1 MNKKYKLESNQ
12 GINFISIIAIL
23 VASAFVATFNETI
36 LNVALS
42 AIMKDMNVSAGTVQW
57 LVTAYMTVAAVMV
70 PVTAFLIQSFKT
82 RNLFLSAMGL
92 LLIGTICA
100 AFSNSFAM
108 LLISRMIQSSGTG
121 MIIPIMM
128 NTILLVAP
136 KEKLGISM
144 AICVPAI
151 LLGPAFGPTVSGI
164 ILQYFSWN
172 ALFIMLIPIV
182 AILMIIG
189 TLFLVNVGEL
199 TKPKMDYLSIIL
211 STIGVG
217 TIIYAISSI
226 SEGNIRTTLISF
238 IIGIICLILFIK
250 RQNTLKEPMLNLSPF
265 KYPKF
270 VIGTILVMIAM
281 MVTFTMSIML
291 PMYME
296 GALGKTSSVA
306 GLALLPAVIC
316 AGLAAPVGGKIYD
329 KFGVKLLIPLG
340 TGIVTV
346 FVFLI
351 SLSKSDTSLVHLVII
366 YICMS
371 VGIGLFMSPS
381 QTHGLNQLPKEY
393 YPHGVA
399 IVNTL
404 QQVSAAIGSSLF
416 IGIMSAAQIN
426 ALEVHHATNEVAMA
440 TGFSTATLIV
450 CGFAFVALIL
460 SFFFGKNKSEVEAKE
475 QVGCT
480 TR

>member
-82 RNLFLSAMGL
+82 RKLFLSAMGL

-164 ILQYFSWN
+164 ILQYFSWH

-226 SEGNIRTTLISF
+226 SEGNIRITLISF

-250 RQNTLKEPMLNLSPF
+250 RQNALKEPMLNLSPF

-270 VIGTILVMIAM
+270 VMGTILVMIAM

-296 GALGKTSSVA
+296 GSLGKTSSVA

-329 KFGVKLLIPLG
+329 KFGVKFLIPLG

-346 FVFLI
+346 FVFSI

-426 ALEVHHATNEVAMA
+426 ALEVHHATNEVAIA
-440 TGFSTATLIV
+440 TGFSTATLVV
-450 CGFAFVALIL
+450 CGFAFVGLIL
-460 SFFFGKNKSEVEAKE
+460 SFFFGRNISQAKDKE
-475 QVGCT
+475 QVRCT

>member
-1 MNKKYKLESNQ
+1 MNKKNKVENNQ
-12 GINFISIIAIL
+12 GTNFISIIAIL

-57 LVTAYMTVAAVMV
+57 LITAYMTVAAVMV
-70 PVTAFLIQSFKT
+70 PITAFLIQSFKT
-82 RNLFLSAMGL
+82 RKLFLSAIAL

-100 AFSNSFAM
+100 ALSNSFAM
-108 LLISRMIQSSGTG
+108 LLISRMIQSAGTG

-164 ILQYFSWN
+164 VLQYFSWH

-182 AILMIIG
+182 SIIMILG
-189 TLFLVNVGEL
+189 SLFVVNVGEL

-226 SEGNIRTTLISF
+226 SEGNIKITLINF
-238 IIGIICLILFIK
+238 IVGIICLIIFIK

-296 GALGKTSSVA
+296 GSLGKTSSVA

-316 AGLAAPVGGKIYD
+316 AGLAAPIGGKIYD
-329 KFGVKLLIPLG
+329 KFGVKFLISLG
-340 TGIVTV
+340 TGIVTI

-351 SLSKSDTSLVHLVII
+351 SLSNCDTSLVHLIII

-371 VGIGLFMSPS
+371 IGVGLFMSPS

-399 IVNTL
+399 IMNTF
-404 QQVSAAIGSSLF
+404 QQISAAIGSSLF

-426 ALEVHHATNEVAMA
+426 ALEVHHATNEVAIA
-440 TGFSTATLIV
+440 TGFSTATLVV

-460 SFFFGKNKSEVEAKE
+460 SFFFGKNKSELEAKE
-475 QVGCT
+475 QAGCT

>member
-1 MNKKYKLESNQ
+1 
-12 GINFISIIAIL
+12 
-23 VASAFVATFNETI
+23 
-36 LNVALS
+36 
-42 AIMKDMNVSAGTVQW
+42 
-57 LVTAYMTVAAVMV
+57 
-70 PVTAFLIQSFKT
+70 
-82 RNLFLSAMGL
+82 
-92 LLIGTICA
+92 
-100 AFSNSFAM
+100 
-108 LLISRMIQSSGTG
+108 
-121 MIIPIMM
+121 
-128 NTILLVAP
+128 
-136 KEKLGISM
+136 
-144 AICVPAI
+144 
-151 LLGPAFGPTVSGI
+151 
-164 ILQYFSWN
+164 
-172 ALFIMLIPIV
+172 
-182 AILMIIG
+182 
-189 TLFLVNVGEL
+189 
-199 TKPKMDYLSIIL
+199 
-211 STIGVG
+211 
-217 TIIYAISSI
+217 
-226 SEGNIRTTLISF
+226 
-238 IIGIICLILFIK
+238 LILFIK
-250 RQNTLKEPMLNLSPF
+250 RQNALKEPMLNLSPF

-329 KFGVKLLIPLG
+329 KFGVKFLIPLG

-366 YICMS
+366 YICMNIG
-371 VGIGLFMSPS
+371 VGIFMSPS

-404 QQVSAAIGSSLF
+404 QQVSAAMGSSLF

-426 ALEVHHATNEVAMA
+426 ALEVHHATNEVAIA
-440 TGFSTATLIV
+440 TGFSTAAFVV
-450 CGFAFVALIL
+450 CGFAFVGLIL
-460 SFFFGKNKSEVEAKE
+460 SFFFGRNISQVKDKE

>member
-1 MNKKYKLESNQ
+1 MNKKHKVESNQ
-12 GINFISIIAIL
+12 KINFISIIAIL

-42 AIMKDMNVSAGTVQW
+42 GIMKDMNVSAGTVQW

-70 PVTAFLIQSFKT
+70 PITAFLIQSFKT
-82 RNLFLSAMGL
+82 KTLFFSAIGL

-100 AFSNSFAM
+100 ACSNSFAM

-121 MIIPIMM
+121 MIIPIVT
-128 NTILLVAP
+128 NTILLIAP

-151 LLGPAFGPTVSGI
+151 LLGPAFGPTISGI
-164 ILQYFSWN
+164 VLQYFSWH
-172 ALFIMLIPIV
+172 ALFIMLIPIIIV
-182 AILMIIG
+182 LMIIG
-189 TLFLVNVGEL
+189 KLFLVNVGEI
-199 TKPKMDYLSIIL
+199 TKPKMDYLSIVL

-217 TIIYAISSI
+217 TIIYSINSI
-226 SEGNIRTTLISF
+226 SGGNIKTTLICF
-238 IIGIICLILFIK
+238 IIGIICLITFIK
-250 RQNTLKEPMLNLSPF
+250 RQNTLKQPMLNLSPF

-270 VIGTILVMIAM
+270 VMATILVMIAM

-291 PMYME
+291 PMFIE
-296 GALGKTSSVA
+296 GALGKSSFVA
-306 GLALLPAVIC
+306 GIALLPAVIC

-329 KFGVKLLIPLG
+329 KFGVKFLIPLG
-340 TGIVTV
+340 TAMVTI

-351 SLSKSDTSLVHLVII
+351 SLSKSDASLAHLVII
-366 YICMS
+366 YIFTS

-404 QQVSAAIGSSLF
+404 QQISAAIGSSLF
-416 IGIMSAAQIN
+416 IGIMSAVQIN
-426 ALEVHHATNEVAMA
+426 ALEVQHATNEVAVA
-440 TGFSTATLIV
+440 TGFSASAMVV
-450 CGFAFVALIL
+450 CGIALVALIL
-460 SFFFGKNKSEVEAKE
+460 SFFFGRNES
-475 QVGCT
+475 
-480 TR
+480 

>member
-226 SEGNIRTTLISF
+226 SEGNIRTTLIGF

>member
-1 MNKKYKLESNQ
+1 MNKKNKVENNQ
-12 GINFISIIAIL
+12 GISFIRIIAIL

-82 RNLFLSAMGL
+82 RKLFLSAMGL

-121 MIIPIMM
+121 MIIPIMT

-144 AICVPAI
+144 GICVPAI
-151 LLGPAFGPTVSGI
+151 LLGPALGPTVSGI
-164 ILQYFSWN
+164 ILQYFSWH

-182 AILMIIG
+182 FIIIILG
-189 TLFLVNVGEL
+189 SLFVVNVGEL
-199 TKPKMDYLSIIL
+199 TKPKIDYLSIIL

-226 SEGNIRTTLISF
+226 SEGNIKITLINF
-238 IIGIICLILFIK
+238 IIGIICLTIFIK

-265 KYPKF
+265 KYSKF
-270 VIGTILVMIAM
+270 VMGTIFVMIAM

-296 GALGKTSSVA
+296 GSLGKTSSVA

-329 KFGVKLLIPLG
+329 KFGVKFLIPFA
-340 TGIVTV
+340 TGIVTIS
-346 FVFLI
+346 VFLI
-351 SLSKSDTSLVHLVII
+351 SLSKSDTSLVPLVII

-371 VGIGLFMSPS
+371 IGVGLFMTPA

-393 YPHGVA
+393 YPHGIA
-399 IVNTL
+399 IMNTV
-404 QQVSAAIGSSLF
+404 QQISAGIGSSLF

-426 ALEVHHATNEVAMA
+426 ALEVHHVTNEVAIA
-440 TGFSTATLIV
+440 TGFSTATMV
-450 CGFAFVALIL
+450 ACGVAFVGLIL
-460 SFFFGKNKSEVEAKE
+460 SFFFGRNKSEVEAIE
-475 QVGCT
+475 QVEYT
-480 TR
+480 IR

>member
-1 MNKKYKLESNQ
+1 MEETMNKKHKVESNQ
-12 GINFISIIAIL
+12 KINFISIIAIL

-42 AIMKDMNVSAGTVQW
+42 GIMKDMNVSAGTVQW

-70 PVTAFLIQSFKT
+70 PITAFLIQSFKT
-82 RNLFLSAMGL
+82 KTLFFSAIGL

-100 AFSNSFAM
+100 ACSNSFAM

-121 MIIPIMM
+121 MIIPIVT

-164 ILQYFSWN
+164 VLQYFSWH
-172 ALFIMLIPIV
+172 ALFIMLIPIIIV
-182 AILMIIG
+182 LMIIG
-189 TLFLVNVGEL
+189 KLFLVNVGEI
-199 TKPKMDYLSIIL
+199 TKPKMDYLSIVL

-217 TIIYAISSI
+217 TIIYSINSI
-226 SEGNIRTTLISF
+226 SGGNIKTTLICF
-238 IIGIICLILFIK
+238 IIGIICLITFIK
-250 RQNTLKEPMLNLSPF
+250 RQNTLKQPMLNLSPF

-270 VIGTILVMIAM
+270 VMATILVMIAM
-281 MVTFTMSIML
+281 MITFTMSIML
-291 PMYME
+291 PMFIE
-296 GALGKTSSVA
+296 GALGKSSFVA
-306 GLALLPAVIC
+306 GIALLPAVIC

-329 KFGVKLLIPLG
+329 KFGVKFLIPLG
-340 TGIVTV
+340 TAMVNV

-351 SLSKSDTSLVHLVII
+351 SLSKSDTSLTYLVII
-366 YICMS
+366 YICTS

-404 QQVSAAIGSSLF
+404 QQISAAIGSSLF
-416 IGIMSAAQIN
+416 IGIMSAVQIN
-426 ALEVHHATNEVAMA
+426 ALEVQHATNEVAVA
-440 TGFSTATLIV
+440 TGFSASAMVV
-450 CGFAFVALIL
+450 CGIALVALIL
-460 SFFFGKNKSEVEAKE
+460 SFFFGRNES
-475 QVGCT
+475 
-480 TR
+480 